1 MHADFSKCTY
11 RNVEYIL
18 KEQGGR
24 DSEAARKATANLVK
38 RCLQMGEPWFK
49 VHPLTERVE
58 LVNLEQGWSD
68 TLEKSWSQH
77 VNQPEGESC
86 AAKQSEP
93 EMTPTAKKRNS
104 PEETPKVKAKAKA
117 KTKGLVESI
126 DAELNKKLVA
136 ASKVKTCYHQT
147 CSKADWLLAEM
158 SSNSSLSW
166 ASAFGEELESKRA
179 ALRIADPL
187 VDTFLLS
194 ELSARDWAKRAIS
207 GAGGCSGVAWR

>member
-1 MHADFSKCTY
+1 MWSKA
-11 RNVEYIL
+11 
-18 KEQGGR
+18 GR
-24 DSEAARKATANLVK
+24 TLSKSRGANTSI
-38 RCLQMGEPWFK
+38 K
-49 VHPLTERVE
+49 VRSSTGSI
-58 LVNLEQGWSD
+58 Q
-68 TLEKSWSQH
+68 
-77 VNQPEGESC
+77 SC

-93 EMTPTAKKRNS
+93 EITPTAKKRNS

-147 CSKADWLLAEM
+147 CSKANRLLAEM
-158 SSNSSLSW
+158 SSNSSWSW
-166 ASAFGEELESKRA
+166 ASVFGKELESNRA

-194 ELSARDWAKRAIS
+194 ELSARGWAKRAIC
-207 GAGGCSGVAWR
+207 GHGEATVVVALDLLGGDFANKVEDVAKDVKKLHAMQAIMK